1 MNLKSF
7 AKAKLGSISLVLIAI
22 VVMTALIPGVVAG
35 EITIGIFMALVSN
48 IFSLVQLMSWSLLH
62 SVSEIAKYN
71 EFFHDVETF
80 TKMDF
85 AYPGTKRKVLD
96 HLSFQI
102 SAGKSYSFVGANGCG
117 KTTITKLIAGLYDDY
132 EGQILINGTDIR
144 EWGPGR
150 IAGFFSIVYQDFAR
164 YGLSLYENIA
174 IGCGK
179 TVRRR
184 NQSGSFSRCC
194 RYDGVRRDRV

>member
-1 MNLKSF
+1 MSCELPEFS
-7 AKAKLGSISLVLIAI
+7 SL
-22 VVMTALIPGVVAG
+22 
-35 EITIGIFMALVSN
+35 
-48 IFSLVQLMSWSLLH
+48 
-62 SVSEIAKYN
+62 
-71 EFFHDVETF
+71 EFRDVT
-80 TKMDF
+80 F

-174 IGCGK
+174 IGDVEKLCGDEINL
-179 TVRRR
+179 VRFQDVVDMMELGEIVSDLKHGMETKLGKIVRDSEDL
-184 NQSGSFSRCC
+184 SG
-194 RYDGVRRDRV
+194 GVL